1 MRIALIQ
8 APIEDF
14 YSTTQRTYPL
24 GLTYLAGALKDL
36 PVEVN
41 IIDLITGHGRQTIPI
56 PSSFKAIRSYI
67 LYDRSP
73 ISVFHTYYHWG
84 ASWEYI
90 RKHFS
95 EEHYDLCAI
104 SSNFYT
110 YSQEI
115 IKLAGII
122 KSASPNSRVIVGGQ
136 NVGPEHDLFTNC
148 PDIDHCIMGEGEK
161 AFRQFVKSLLDNG
174 EISDSIPGMW
184 DNKKQSW
191 NDNPLL
197 FSFDIRP
204 NANLLPAEN
213 YRIAGE
219 PAIMLSTSR
228 GCPMGCRF
236 CSVSRTFG
244 FPLRLKPVDMIIEEI
259 QNAFDRGIRSF
270 DIEDDNFT
278 FNHKHCIDLLTQITQ
293 RFGGKIKIYAMN
305 GLSAEH
311 LDEEIVDLLAE
322 SGMKL
327 LNLSIATGSE
337 EQLKVLHRNTN
348 IEHFKYI
355 SRYAAEK
362 GLKVMG
368 HFIAGLPNQT
378 LEEILKTMVIL
389 TELPLILG
397 ISPFY
402 YIPGMKMQVPN
413 IPANC
418 KDARLTRFWPADNL
432 LDELDLITLF
442 RLSRWINYLKEQMMK
457 KNIRKL
463 HFSKI
468 KDTFSSDPF
477 IAALIDESVFYGVGS
492 DTGLYKLTHSDR
504 VLNNFIDRFRDCD
517 FYASKKLEAN

>member
-14 YSTTQRTYPL
+14 YSTVQRTYPL

-36 PVEVN
+36 SVEVN
-41 IIDLITGHGRQTIPI
+41 IIDFITGHGRQTIPVPSTFNAIKPYI
-56 PSSFKAIRSYI
+56 P
-67 LYDRSP
+67 YDRSP

-84 ASWEYI
+84 ASWEFIKQY
-90 RKHFS
+90 FG

-110 YSQEI
+110 YSQEV
-115 IKLAGII
+115 IKLASII
-122 KSASPNSRVIVGGQ
+122 KSVSPNSRVIVGGQ
-136 NVGPEHDLFTNC
+136 NVGPEHALFTQC

-161 AFRQFVKSLLDNG
+161 AFRQYAQSILENG
-174 EISDSIPGMW
+174 EISDNILGKWNP
-184 DNKKQSW
+184 KRRKW
-191 NDNPLL
+191 NDNPLIS
-197 FSFDIRP
+197 SFDIKP
-204 NANLLPAEN
+204 NADLLPVEK

-244 FPLRLKPVDMIIEEI
+244 SPLRLKPIEMIIREM
-259 QNAFDRGIRSF
+259 QDAFDRGIRAF

-278 FNHKHCIDLLTQITQ
+278 FKRQHCVDLLTQISQ
-293 RFGGKIKIYAMN
+293 RFRDKIKLYAMN

-311 LDEEIVDLLAE
+311 LDEEIIDLLVKSE
-322 SGMKL
+322 MKL

-337 EQLKVLHRNTN
+337 EQLKRLHRNTN

-368 HFIAGLPNQT
+368 HFIAGLPQQG
-378 LEEILKTMVIL
+378 LEEILKTMAIL
-389 TELPLILG
+389 SELPLILG

-402 YIPGMKMQVPN
+402 YIPGIKIPVPN
-413 IPANC
+413 IPENC

-432 LDELDLITLF
+432 LNELDLITLF
-442 RLSRWINYLKEQMMK
+442 RLSRWLNYLKNELSK
-457 KNIRKL
+457 KKITKLQFSNIIDI
-463 HFSKI
+463 FPN
-468 KDTFSSDPF
+468 DPF
-477 IAALIDESVFYGVGS
+477 ILGLIEKQIFYGL
-492 DTGLYKLTHSDR
+492 DANTELYEHKYSKY
-504 VLNNFIDRFRDCD
+504 VLKTFFEIFSNTSVYCD
-517 FYASKKLEAN
+517 